1 MKIFLLVQFAK
12 DISKID
18 LIGIIFG
25 HIIFGI
31 AMTQLLDWSW
41 LKNLMNEKD
50 KEKMLNGYNW
60 KDLLVDVSIISVVL
74 GILFLIISAFIWNN
88 IH

>member
-1 MKIFLLVQFAK
+1 MEIFLLVEFAK

-31 AMTQLLDWSW
+31 ALTQLLDWSW
-41 LKNLMNEKD
+41 LKNLMNEED
-50 KEKMLNGYNW
+50 KEKMLKGYNW
-60 KDLLVDVSIISVVL
+60 KDLIVDISIISVVL
-74 GILFLIISAFIWNN
+74 GILFLIISAFI
-88 IH
+88 

>member
-1 MKIFLLVQFAK
+1 MEIFLLVEFTK

-31 AMTQLLDWSW
+31 ALTQLLDWSW
-41 LKNLMNEKD
+41 LKNLMNEED
-50 KEKMLNGYNW
+50 KEKMLKGYNW
-60 KDLLVDVSIISVVL
+60 KDLVVDLSIISVVL
-74 GILFLIISAFIWNN
+74 GILFLIISAFI
-88 IH
+88 

>member
-1 MKIFLLVQFAK
+1 MDIFLIIEFAK
-12 DISKID
+12 DITKID

-31 AMTQLLDWSW
+31 ALTQLLDWSW
-41 LKNLMNEKD
+41 LKNLMSKED
-50 KEKMLNGYNW
+50 KERMLKAYNW

-74 GILFLIISAFIWNN
+74 GLLFLIISLFL
-88 IH
+88 

>member
-1 MKIFLLVQFAK
+1 MDIFLLVDIAK

-31 AMTQLLDWSW
+31 AITQLLDWSW
-41 LKNLMNEKD
+41 LKNLMSEED
-50 KEKMLNGYNW
+50 KEKMLRGYNW
-60 KDLLVDVSIISVVL
+60 KDLIVDASIISVVL
-74 GILFLIISAFIWNN
+74 GILFLIISAFI
-88 IH
+88 

>member
-1 MKIFLLVQFAK
+1 MKIFLLVEFTK

-31 AMTQLLDWSW
+31 ALTQLLDWSW
-41 LKNLMNEKD
+41 LKNLMNEED
-50 KEKMLNGYNW
+50 KEKMLKSYNW

-74 GILFLIISAFIWNN
+74 GILFLIISVFI
-88 IH
+88 

>member
-1 MKIFLLVQFAK
+1 MEIFLLVELAK

-31 AMTQLLDWSW
+31 ALTQLLDWSW
-41 LKNLMNEKD
+41 LKNLMSEED
-50 KEKMLNGYNW
+50 KEKMLKGYNW
-60 KDLLVDVSIISVVL
+60 KDLIVDISIISVVL
-74 GILFLIISAFIWNN
+74 GILFLIISAFI
-88 IH
+88 